1 MGRKTAGYP
10 GGHCIIAAGP
20 TSRPCRCMPHSSSP
34 TASPAAAP
42 RRVLLV
48 DDNVDAVESMEILLQ
63 AFGYEIATAV
73 HPELALSRIETFAPA
88 AAVIDIGLPGMD
100 GYQLAAEIRRRL
112 AGRPMRLIAFTGYGG
127 DEDIARATS
136 AGFDAHL
143 TKPVE
148 IEQLLAVLS
157 GA

>member
-1 MGRKTAGYP
+1 MSLP
-10 GGHCIIAAGP
+10 
-20 TSRPCRCMPHSSSP
+20 SSP
-34 TASPAAAP
+34 TDTASAGTQ
-42 RRVLLV
+42 RVLLV

-63 AFGYEIATAV
+63 AFGYEVSTAV
-73 HPELALSRIETFAPA
+73 HPDLALAQLETFAPA

-100 GYQLAAEIRRRL
+100 GYQLAMEIRRRL

-127 DEDIARATS
+127 ADDIARATL

-143 TKPVE
+143 VKPVE
-148 IEQLLAVLS
+148 IDRLLAALG

>member
-1 MGRKTAGYP
+1 MTSEP
-10 GGHCIIAAGP
+10 VSTDISSAA
-20 TSRPCRCMPHSSSP
+20 SQ
-34 TASPAAAP
+34 
-42 RRVLLV
+42 RVLLV

-63 AFGYEIATAV
+63 AFGFEVATAI
-73 HPELALSRIETFAPA
+73 HPDLALAQLDSFAPA

-127 DEDIARATS
+127 ADAIARAAR

-143 TKPVE
+143 VKPVD
-148 IEQLLAVLS
+148 IDRLLAVLG

>member
-1 MGRKTAGYP
+1 MSNVP
-10 GGHCIIAAGP
+10 SP
-20 TSRPCRCMPHSSSP
+20 NDSP
-34 TASPAAAP
+34 TASAG
-42 RRVLLV
+42 RVLLV

-63 AFGYEIATAV
+63 AFGYEVATAFQ
-73 HPELALSRIETFAPA
+73 PELALVQIDSFAPA

-112 AGRPMRLIAFTGYGG
+112 AGRPMRLIAFTGYGSA
-127 DEDIARATS
+127 EDIARSRA

-143 TKPVE
+143 VKPVE
-148 IEQLLAVLS
+148 IERLLAALG

>member
-1 MGRKTAGYP
+1 MSSQSSP
-10 GGHCIIAAGP
+10 SDPSSAAG
-20 TSRPCRCMPHSSSP
+20 
-34 TASPAAAP
+34 

-63 AFGYEIATAV
+63 AFGYEVATAI
-73 HPELALSRIETFAPA
+73 HPDIALARLEAFAPA

-112 AGRPMRLIAFTGYGG
+112 DGKPMRLIAFTGYGG
-127 DEDIARATS
+127 ADDIARARA

-143 TKPVE
+143 VKPVE
-148 IEQLLAVLS
+148 IDRLLAVL
-157 GA
+157 GG

>member
-1 MGRKTAGYP
+1 MSHDPGPADSTTTAP
-10 GGHCIIAAGP
+10 V
-20 TSRPCRCMPHSSSP
+20 
-34 TASPAAAP
+34 

-63 AFGYEIATAV
+63 AFGYEVATAV
-73 HPELALSRIETFAPA
+73 HPELALARLEAFAPE

-112 AGRPMRLIAFTGYGG
+112 GGKPMRLIAFTGYGG
-127 DEDIARATS
+127 SDDIARATA

-143 TKPVE
+143 VKPVE
-148 IEQLLAVLS
+148 IDRLLAAL
-157 GA
+157 GGN

>member
-1 MGRKTAGYP
+1 MSSHSSPSDPPSTAG
-10 GGHCIIAAGP
+10 
-20 TSRPCRCMPHSSSP
+20 
-34 TASPAAAP
+34 

-63 AFGYEIATAV
+63 AFGYEVATAI
-73 HPELALSRIETFAPA
+73 HPDLALARLEAFAPA

-112 AGRPMRLIAFTGYGG
+112 DGKPMRLIAFTGYGG
-127 DEDIARATS
+127 ADDIAKARA

-143 TKPVE
+143 VKPVE
-148 IEQLLAVLS
+148 IDRLLALLD
-157 GA
+157 G

>member
-1 MGRKTAGYP
+1 MSHDP
-10 GGHCIIAAGP
+10 
-20 TSRPCRCMPHSSSP
+20 
-34 TASPAAAP
+34 SPADSTTTAV

-63 AFGYEIATAV
+63 AFGYEVATAV
-73 HPELALSRIETFAPA
+73 HPELALARLEAFAPE

-112 AGRPMRLIAFTGYGG
+112 GGKPMRLIAFTGYGG
-127 DEDIARATS
+127 PDDVARATA

-143 TKPVE
+143 VKPVE
-148 IEQLLAVLS
+148 IDRLLAALGGS
-157 GA
+157 

>member
-1 MGRKTAGYP
+1 MSNVP
-10 GGHCIIAAGP
+10 SP
-20 TSRPCRCMPHSSSP
+20 SDSP
-34 TASPAAAP
+34 TASA

-63 AFGYEIATAV
+63 AFGYEVATAF
-73 HPELALSRIETFAPA
+73 HPERALVQIDSFAPA

-127 DEDIARATS
+127 PEDIARSRA

-143 TKPVE
+143 VKPVE
-148 IEQLLAVLS
+148 IESLLAAL
-157 GA
+157 GAA

>member
-1 MGRKTAGYP
+1 MSHDP
-10 GGHCIIAAGP
+10 
-20 TSRPCRCMPHSSSP
+20 SP
-34 TASPAAAP
+34 TEASPVAAQ
-42 RRVLLV
+42 RVLLV

-63 AFGYEIATAV
+63 AFGYEVSTAL
-73 HPELALSRIETFAPA
+73 HPDHALARLEAFAPA

-100 GYQLAAEIRRRL
+100 GYALATEIRRRL

-127 DEDIARATS
+127 ADDIARARS

-143 TKPVE
+143 VKPVE
-148 IEQLLAVLS
+148 IERLLAVLG

>member
-1 MGRKTAGYP
+1 MSHDP
-10 GGHCIIAAGP
+10 
-20 TSRPCRCMPHSSSP
+20 SP
-34 TASPAAAP
+34 TASASTGS

-63 AFGYEIATAV
+63 AFGYEVSTAV
-73 HPELALSRIETFAPA
+73 HPEIALDRLDSFAPA

-112 AGRPMRLIAFTGYGG
+112 GGKPMRLIAFTGYGG
-127 DEDIARATS
+127 ADDIARAKA

-143 TKPVE
+143 VKPVE
-148 IEQLLAVLS
+148 IDHLLAAL
-157 GA
+157 GG

>member
-1 MGRKTAGYP
+1 MSAP
-10 GGHCIIAAGP
+10 
-20 TSRPCRCMPHSSSP
+20 SSP
-34 TASPAAAP
+34 SEPSSA

-63 AFGYEIATAV
+63 AFGYEVATAI
-73 HPELALSRIETFAPA
+73 HPDLALAQLETFAPG

-100 GYQLAAEIRRRL
+100 GYQLATEIRRRL

-127 DEDIARATS
+127 ADDIARARV

-143 TKPVE
+143 VKPVE
-148 IEQLLAVLS
+148 IDRLLAVL
-157 GA
+157 AA

>member
-1 MGRKTAGYP
+1 MSHLPRPTDSP
-10 GGHCIIAAGP
+10 SAA
-20 TSRPCRCMPHSSSP
+20 SK
-34 TASPAAAP
+34 
-42 RRVLLV
+42 RVLLV

-63 AFGYEIATAV
+63 AFGYEVATAI
-73 HPELALSRIETFAPA
+73 HPDLALGQLESFAPA

-112 AGRPMRLIAFTGYGG
+112 GDRPMRLIAFTGYGSP
-127 DEDIARATS
+127 DDVARARA

-143 TKPVE
+143 VKPVE
-148 IEQLLAVLS
+148 IASLLAALG

>member
-1 MGRKTAGYP
+1 MSAP
-10 GGHCIIAAGP
+10 SISP
-20 TSRPCRCMPHSSSP
+20 DSSS
-34 TASPAAAP
+34 A

-63 AFGYEIATAV
+63 AFGYEVATAI
-73 HPELALSRIETFAPA
+73 HPDFALAQLESFAPA

-112 AGRPMRLIAFTGYGG
+112 AGRPLRLIAFTGYGG
-127 DEDIARATS
+127 ADDVAKAIA

-143 TKPVE
+143 VKPVE
-148 IEQLLAVLS
+148 IDRLLALLA
-157 GA
+157 G

>member
-1 MGRKTAGYP
+1 MSHDP
-10 GGHCIIAAGP
+10 
-20 TSRPCRCMPHSSSP
+20 
-34 TASPAAAP
+34 SPADSTTATAI

-63 AFGYEIATAV
+63 AFGYEVATAI
-73 HPELALSRIETFAPA
+73 HPELALARLEAFAPD

-112 AGRPMRLIAFTGYGG
+112 GGKPMRLIAFTGYGG
-127 DEDIARATS
+127 SDDIARATA

-143 TKPVE
+143 VKPVE
-148 IEQLLAVLS
+148 IDRLLAALGGS
-157 GA
+157 